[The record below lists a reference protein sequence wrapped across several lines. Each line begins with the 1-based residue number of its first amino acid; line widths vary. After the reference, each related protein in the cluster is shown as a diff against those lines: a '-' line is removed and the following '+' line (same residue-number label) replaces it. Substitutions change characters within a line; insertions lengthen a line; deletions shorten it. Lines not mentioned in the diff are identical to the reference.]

1 MMTFDCVVQ
10 VILVVNQIYWCQEV
24 EAAFKKL
31 SSNKNA
37 MADYNK
43 LQVQQLTDLIQVT
56 RTELKKEDRQKVM
69 NMITIDAHS
78 RDMIEQVQ
86 RHLLS
91 CTFLVS
97 LVVDFVLV
105 GLHPFPGCLNS

>member
-37 MADYNK
+37 MADYNNC
-43 LQVQQLTDLIQVT
+43 LLYT
-56 RTELKKEDRQKVM
+56 
-69 NMITIDAHS
+69 S
-78 RDMIEQVQ
+78 PSPRD
-86 RHLLS
+86 
-91 CTFLVS
+91 
-97 LVVDFVLV
+97 
-105 GLHPFPGCLNS
+105 

>member
-1 MMTFDCVVQ
+1 MVQ

-78 RDMIEQVQ
+78 RDMIEQV
-86 RHLLS
+86 LS
-91 CTFLVS
+91 RSLSYACLVTMH
-97 LVVDFVLV
+97 VNQDA
-105 GLHPFPGCLNS
+105 